1 MSALKIVKQTLYSRE
16 IRKKLTPNKGI
27 RSLDLSHAITRP
39 EEKNILD
46 KIGDFFNKSGLNGFL
61 SSTLNLLGWAG
72 GGLVTGIFGWLRDRT
87 EQVKSFNW
95 NASDK
100 ELELLM
106 ESQNVRIASAWGS
119 ALGASF
125 GWLAGIGI
133 GYGVS
138 FLCPVIGGAAL
149 AKTVAGSVGQ
159 EAIGEIT
166 RGISGAITQTVGAIA
181 NNALISGYINYRKL
195 LKSIP
200 NNVLT
205 SIYGKSTA
213 AFIQK
218 NWGAEGQPV
227 ISFNSKMDEFVENI
241 QNNKLRA
248 FTEAFL
254 EESWDSFTEAGM
266 IVAMEIDAAYSQA
279 KRANESTQ
287 GKKRTV
293 RLTPDKR
300 RPSEQLILSATTNDL
315 EASTLETL
323 NNYRLIS
330 NRDVGQIV
338 GMPADDFVSAKP
350 LRRQLQIIFKAKKE
364 PPWRM
369 PNGKQAK
376 KFEVTIPDPIIGLTW
391 SKIKLAAKPYTWGKF
406 RATAHLDNGRQ
417 MAVYGSSKSE
427 AEKTLRRM
435 LTLSTAKL
443 LNLNVTEEVEKKNID
458 LKKDPTVAYPAYAN
472 LLIRRTTTGEG
483 RSFTDG
489 TKASE
494 DRIRI
499 DLWPN
504 EAPQGL
510 PPLK

>member
-1 MSALKIVKQTLYSRE
+1 
-16 IRKKLTPNKGI
+16 
-27 RSLDLSHAITRP
+27 
-39 EEKNILD
+39 
-46 KIGDFFNKSGLNGFL
+46 
-61 SSTLNLLGWAG
+61 
-72 GGLVTGIFGWLRDRT
+72 
-87 EQVKSFNW
+87 
-95 NASDK
+95 
-100 ELELLM
+100 
-106 ESQNVRIASAWGS
+106 
-119 ALGASF
+119 
-125 GWLAGIGI
+125 
-133 GYGVS
+133 
-138 FLCPVIGGAAL
+138 
-149 AKTVAGSVGQ
+149 
-159 EAIGEIT
+159 
-166 RGISGAITQTVGAIA
+166 
-181 NNALISGYINYRKL
+181 
-195 LKSIP
+195 
-200 NNVLT
+200 
-205 SIYGKSTA
+205 
-213 AFIQK
+213 
-218 NWGAEGQPV
+218 
-227 ISFNSKMDEFVENI
+227 
-241 QNNKLRA
+241 
-248 FTEAFL
+248 
-254 EESWDSFTEAGM
+254 
-266 IVAMEIDAAYSQA
+266 
-279 KRANESTQ
+279 
-287 GKKRTV
+287 
-293 RLTPDKR
+293 
-300 RPSEQLILSATTNDL
+300 
-315 EASTLETL
+315 
-323 NNYRLIS
+323 
-330 NRDVGQIV
+330 
-338 GMPADDFVSAKP
+338 MPADDFVSAKP

-499 DLWPN
+499 DLWTN